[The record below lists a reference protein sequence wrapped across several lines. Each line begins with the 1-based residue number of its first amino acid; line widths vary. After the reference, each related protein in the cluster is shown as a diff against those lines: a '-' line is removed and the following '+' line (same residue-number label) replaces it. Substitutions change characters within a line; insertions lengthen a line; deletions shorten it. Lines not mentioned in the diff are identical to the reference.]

1 MSDKNQMTY
10 DEIRKEI
17 EEEYKAQLEEEVR
30 LRKEIQEKYYGLYDE
45 LQEKTKSLGISRTIQ
60 RELAEYNREL
70 VGCKIPFLKY
80 LNRRRIHFKNERMLF
95 EKGLEY
101 WSPVFDATY
110 YAEHNKDVVADVGAD
125 EMALLKHFVSL
136 GTYQSRQA
144 SEQFNVER
152 YMELNPDVA
161 DICRN
166 DRRAAYI
173 HYIDHGIREKRR
185 K

>member
-1 MSDKNQMTY
+1 
-10 DEIRKEI
+10 
-17 EEEYKAQLEEEVR
+17 
-30 LRKEIQEKYYGLYDE
+30 
-45 LQEKTKSLGISRTIQ
+45 
-60 RELAEYNREL
+60 
-70 VGCKIPFLKY
+70 
-80 LNRRRIHFKNERMLF
+80 MLF